1 MSLCV
6 GLTGGIGCGKTTVSK
21 LFAEQGVGIID
32 TDIIA
37 HQVTQPHGIAM
48 PTIAKAFG
56 SDYLSK
62 DGALNRNKMRTLI
75 FSNAQAKQQLE
86 DILHPLILAQA
97 KNELQQLQ
105 AQPYV
110 IIVVPLL
117 FTSPNFQQLIQ
128 RVLVVDCAEKT
139 QIARVMAR
147 NQMNETEARQ
157 IIAQQ
162 TPRAER
168 TNRADDVILNDFSLD
183 DLAKQVNTL
192 HKIYLAKQNSN

>member
-105 AQPYV
+105 TQPYV